1 MDKLDIS
8 QPTLTF
14 LIKDNMTMLLEEYI
28 NFIEGYFTTW
38 VNSRKNVL
46 PLKLEPFQREV
57 IQSLFEN
64 NNTIVRKH
72 RRSGVSTAIA
82 AFVAAYLIDEE
93 TPAQDVYI
101 CSPSL
106 ALSKSILDD
115 IERNLYRVSN
125 RVFKSSHC
133 LETVKGGHKLNCVT
147 STKFCRGSRPTLII
161 VEEAAFMDQCKVDE
175 LEQIILDENVKTII
189 TSTPSLC
196 GDNPFDHIWYDF
208 QTTGELNRIDYSW
221 YENPRFNK
229 HMTFENKETG
239 EKITMPTIDK
249 DGNVPPDKEYW
260 KSLIL
265 DGFIPTSPWRKTM
278 DNIMDARYLSSE
290 CNEWWVEN
298 NKDNNKTMT
307 KDFLESKEFL
317 GKVKDI
323 MDKCESKQFTDGH
336 KKSAIKPL
344 CETDS
349 NNEIKVIDNQFVN
362 ELFQIVCNI
371 EACSNFG
378 EDYTPLLD
386 QLKDMANQEIE
397 KYKKGVNE
405 KWKLLYSVLKI
416 NINRMDYIIDKFGTI
431 SDELYNETV
440 TELKKSVEN
449 IESNKLHYDMSS
461 IKGTEIPMSALADYL
476 QDKSRMIRKQI
487 ANSIIR
493 EKKIGNFE
501 LSSVIR
507 QIKETLD
514 RMNN

>member
-1 MDKLDIS
+1 
-8 QPTLTF
+8 
-14 LIKDNMTMLLEEYI
+14 MTKLEEYI
-28 NFIEGYFTTW
+28 NFIEGNFTTW
-38 VNSRKNVL
+38 VNSHKNTL
-46 PLKLEPFQREV
+46 PLKLEPFQKEV
-57 IQSLFEN
+57 IQSLLEN

-82 AFVAAYLIDEE
+82 AFVAAYLTDES
-93 TPAQDVYI
+93 TPEQDVYI

-115 IERNLYRVSN
+115 IDLNLYGLSK
-125 RVFKSSHC
+125 RVFKNMKSSHC
-133 LETVKGGHKLNCVT
+133 LEMVKGGHKLNCVT
-147 STKFCRGSRPTLII
+147 STKFCPGSRPTLII
-161 VEEAAFMDQCKVDE
+161 VEEAAFMDQCNVDE

-229 HMTFENKETG
+229 HMTFENKKTG
-239 EKITMPTIDK
+239 EKITMPTFDK
-249 DGNVPPDKEYW
+249 DGNVQPDKEYW
-260 KSLIL
+260 KQLIL

-278 DNIMDARYLSSE
+278 DNIMDGRYLSSG

-298 NKDNNKTMT
+298 NKDKDDNNETMT
-307 KDFLESKEFL
+307 KDFLESKEFC
-317 GKVKDI
+317 GKVKGI

-336 KKSAIKPL
+336 KKSIITPL

-349 NNEIKVIDNQFVN
+349 DKEIKVIDNQFVN
-362 ELFQIVCNI
+362 ELFQTVCNI

-378 EDYTPLLD
+378 EDYTPLLE

-397 KYKKGVNE
+397 KYKKDVNN
-405 KWKLLYSVLKI
+405 KWKLLYSVLKS
-416 NINRMDYIIDKFGTI
+416 NINRMDYIIDNFGTI

-449 IESNKLHYDMSS
+449 IESNKLHHDMSS

-476 QDKSRMIRKQI
+476 QDKSRMIRKKI

-501 LSSVIR
+501 LSSAIR

-514 RMNN
+514 RMDN